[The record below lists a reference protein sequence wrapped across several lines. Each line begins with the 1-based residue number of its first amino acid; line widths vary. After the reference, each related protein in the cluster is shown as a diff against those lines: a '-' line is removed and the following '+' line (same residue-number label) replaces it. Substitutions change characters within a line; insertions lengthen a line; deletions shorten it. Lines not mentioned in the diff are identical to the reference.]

1 MIFYDTQASYSVMTA
16 MIVNFKK
23 YRQSLYW
30 KLLWTPYFYFLKLRY
45 NWHITYIASSQH
57 NNLIFSSTCS
67 IRHTQLKHWKC
78 FNLWSLLSK
87 VHDFICFVL
96 SFFFLIWILSASVS
110 CCFLLIHFYIS
121 LPDESLLMSQ
131 IKVQIV
137 PFLHKVFLDS
147 GRGKKKNKTL

>member
-96 SFFFLIWILSASVS
+96 SFFSWFEFCQLVFHVVFFWFVFTFLYLMNLYLCLKSKCRSS
-110 CCFLLIHFYIS
+110 LFYIKFS
-121 LPDESLLMSQ
+121 LILA
-131 IKVQIV
+131 
-137 PFLHKVFLDS
+137 
-147 GRGKKKNKTL
+147 GKKKNKTL